1 METLRYIIKLIQLKG
16 GLGLREKREV
26 ILDMVAFVISEL
38 KMKSTLNVSEV
49 ARKISETEG
58 SLEVNVSGDQQ
69 PNKKDTA

>member
-1 METLRYIIKLIQLKG
+1 M
-16 GLGLREKREV
+16 REKREV

>member
-26 ILDMVAFVISEL
+26 ILDMVAFVIAEL